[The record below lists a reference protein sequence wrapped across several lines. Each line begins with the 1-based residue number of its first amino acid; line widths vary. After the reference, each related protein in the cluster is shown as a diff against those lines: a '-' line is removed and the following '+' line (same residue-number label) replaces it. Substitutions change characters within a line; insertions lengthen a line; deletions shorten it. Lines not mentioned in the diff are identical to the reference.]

1 MKERA
6 GEELTGWDPWARI
19 RCMARLANAL
29 LIGTAALCFALPGAL
44 RAQDERASPA
54 RPESDEETKPYT
66 PPSASKSVTVGDYY
80 LKKKKYN
87 AALSRYQE
95 AVTTDP
101 NYPPAYLGLGKVYE
115 KIGLKQKAL
124 QAYQKYLDALPSEKE
139 ADEAKQVHRAIDR
152 LERALKKKPGFS
164 RLELPPKAV
173 SRNPRPYPEGPSYG
187 WPAPV

>member
-1 MKERA
+1 MTLPIA
-6 GEELTGWDPWARI
+6 TPLPASVFTPV
-19 RCMARLANAL
+19 MAR
-29 LIGTAALCFALPGAL
+29 GTN
-44 RAQDERASPA
+44 
-54 RPESDEETKPYT
+54 
-66 PPSASKSVTVGDYY
+66 SASKSVTVGDYY

-95 AVTTDP
+95 AVNTDP
-101 NYPPAYLGLGKVYE
+101 HYPPAYLGLGRVYE

-173 SRNPRPYPEGPSYG
+173 SRNPRLCQEGPSYG
-187 WPAPV
+187 LPAPV

>member
-1 MKERA
+1 
-6 GEELTGWDPWARI
+6 
-19 RCMARLANAL
+19 MARLANAL
-29 LIGTAALCFALPGAL
+29 LIGTAALCFALPGAW

-95 AVTTDP
+95 AVETDP
-101 NYPPAYLGLGKVYE
+101 YNPTGYLGLGRVYE

-124 QAYQKYLDALPSEKE
+124 ASYQKYLDELPSEKQAEE
-139 ADEAKQVHRAIDR
+139 AREVHRAIDR
-152 LERALKKKPGFS
+152 LERSLGKPVG
-164 RLELPPKAV
+164 RKQ
-173 SRNPRPYPEGPSYG
+173 
-187 WPAPV
+187 